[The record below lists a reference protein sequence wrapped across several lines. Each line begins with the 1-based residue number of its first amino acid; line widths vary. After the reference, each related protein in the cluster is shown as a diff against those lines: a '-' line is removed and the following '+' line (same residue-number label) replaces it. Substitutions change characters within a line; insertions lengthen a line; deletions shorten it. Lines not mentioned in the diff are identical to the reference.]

1 MVELLNQWL
10 PNVMDRPDV
19 FIKSI
24 QETFIMVGWSGAIS
38 FVVGLFLGV
47 LITVTKPGNILE
59 HPLVYQIIDKVVNLF
74 RSVPFIILLACLV
87 PLSRLIMG
95 TAIGVKGAI
104 VPLVFGCAPFFTRQI
119 ESALADVDP
128 GLIEAAQSM
137 GLDNKDIIF
146 RVYLKESIAGI
157 ARGTTITIISLIH
170 RRRRSGQLCHYVWS
184 SEKHAGY
191 HLYNSG
197 CAGYHC
203 YGGTAHRQLY
213 SEKKYTLNFYHN
225 ALGGK

>member
-1 MVELLNQWL
+1 M
-10 PNVMDRPDV
+10 RG
-19 FIKSI
+19 
-24 QETFIMVGWSGAIS
+24 TGY
-38 FVVGLFLGV
+38 
-47 LITVTKPGNILE
+47 ILE
-59 HPLVYQIIDKVVNLF
+59 WDKVVNLF

-157 ARGTTITIISLIH
+157 ARGTTITIISLIGLTAMAGAIGAGGLGNFAIMYGH
-170 RRRRSGQLCHYVWS
+170 QRNMPDITYTTVVVLVIIVTVVQLIGNYI
-184 SEKHAGY
+184 A
-191 HLYNSG
+191 
-197 CAGYHC
+197 
-203 YGGTAHRQLY
+203 
-213 SEKKYTLNFYHN
+213 KKNTH
-225 ALGGK
+225 